1 MSTRPFF
8 LARVEESYDRKV
20 EAFMRRLRWR
30 EQVVC
35 YTGYGSSKFLRVLG
49 RVTLVGKRAERGL
62 GKAIDDFAKRR
73 GIRNFVTIPC
83 VSVPYTVTVG
93 GRAIEAVT
101 DRGGYIDLR
110 VRDHGL
116 APGWHL
122 VQIRSAGSEPRQ
134 APVMIVPDSQRFGI
148 VSDVDDTVIA
158 TWLPRPLLAAW
169 NSFIR
174 NEYAR
179 QAIPGMAQLYRTLLG
194 AHENAPVFYISTGAW
209 NTQPFLTRFLAR
221 HRFPAGPTLL
231 TDWGPTNTGFF
242 RSGLAHKANTLL
254 QLNQDFPNIDWLLV
268 GDNGQHDP
276 SIYSTF
282 ARIAPERVRAV
293 AIRQLSPTEQ
303 VLAHGSTESLERP
316 DGPDPEIPWVEA
328 PDGRGLLRQLGPLL
342 GLD

>member
-1 MSTRPFF
+1 
-8 LARVEESYDRKV
+8 VI
-20 EAFMRRLRWR
+20 
-30 EQVVC
+30 C
-35 YTGYGSSKFLRVLG
+35 YTGYGSPKFLRVLG
-49 RVTLVGKRAERGL
+49 RVTLLGKRAERGIS
-62 GKAIDDFAKRR
+62 KAIDDFAKRR
-73 GIRNFVTIPC
+73 GIRNFLTIPC
-83 VSVPYTVTVG
+83 VKVPYSVTVA
-93 GRAIEAVT
+93 GRTIDAVT

-110 VRDHGL
+110 IRDHGL
-116 APGWHL
+116 EPGWHTL
-122 VQIRSAGSEPRQ
+122 VIRSKGSEPRQ
-134 APVMIVPDSQRFGI
+134 AQAVIVPDSQRFGI

-158 TWLPRPLLAAW
+158 TWLPRPMLAAW
-169 NSFIR
+169 NSFFR

-179 QAIPGMAQLYRTLLG
+179 QAVPGMAQLYRTLLD
-194 AHENAPVFYISTGAW
+194 AHAQAPVFYLSTGAW

-276 SIYSTF
+276 STYSTF

-303 VLAHGSTESLERP
+303 VLAHGSTASMEQQ
-316 DGPDPEIPWVEA
+316 PEGSDTGIPWVEA

-342 GLD
+342 GVD